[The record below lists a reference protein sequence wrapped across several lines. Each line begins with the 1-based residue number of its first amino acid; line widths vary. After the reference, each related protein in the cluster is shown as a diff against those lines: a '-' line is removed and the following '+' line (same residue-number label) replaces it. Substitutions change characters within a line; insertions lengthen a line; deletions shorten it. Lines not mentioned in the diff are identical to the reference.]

1 VRLSAFLL
9 AWASLL
15 PCAGMARA
23 SGAPPPAP
31 LRLAVMP
38 YDTPEALVREFQ
50 PLVRYLQRT
59 LGRPVE
65 ISTAPNYAELMRRII
80 AGEADLAQLA
90 PHLGLIAIERG
101 GWTPL
106 TRDTGAN
113 QPVVVVLAQ
122 GPIHTLADLRGKK
135 VGLPDPVALISLM
148 SERQFAR
155 LDAASGPPVSYVHV
169 PNHPSVMHL
178 VLQGLADG
186 GVVAVSMLTRE
197 PSEVRGQLRE
207 VVRLKPAFGLVFV
220 AAPGLGP
227 GLQDRIRAALIA
239 ISGDEEGRKFFT
251 REPLLRYVPLSAAD
265 MRPFAPESR
274 MALERLKLASR
285 P

>member
-1 VRLSAFLL
+1 MRLLAFLL
-9 AWASLL
+9 AWAGLL
-15 PCAGMARA
+15 PCAGMAA
-23 SGAPPPAP
+23 AGAEPPAP

-59 LGRPVE
+59 LGRDVE
-65 ISTAPNYAELMRRII
+65 VSTAPDYAELMRRII

-106 TRDTGAN
+106 TRDTSAN

-122 GPIHTLADLRGKK
+122 GPIRTLADLQGKK
-135 VGLPDPVALISLM
+135 IGLPDPMALISLM
-148 SERQFAR
+148 SERRFGR
-155 LDAASGPPVSYVHV
+155 LDAASGPPVSYVYA
-169 PNHPSVMHL
+169 PNHPSVLRL

-186 GVVAVSMLTRE
+186 GVVAASMLARE
-197 PSEVRGQLRE
+197 PSAVRDRLQVL
-207 VVRLKPAFGLVFV
+207 VRLNSDFGLVFV
-220 AAPGLGP
+220 AAPGLDS
-227 GLQDRIRAALIA
+227 GLRDRIRAALIA
-239 ISGDEEGRKFFT
+239 ISGDEEGRKFFF
-251 REPLLRYVPLSAAD
+251 RDPLVRNIPLSVAD
-265 MRPFAPESR
+265 MQPFAPESR
-274 MALERLKLASR
+274 MAFERLKLASR